1 MWFLFFLASFF
12 FSHVCASLYFSIILI
27 IDVSFRFCVSHAN
40 GEKLANSS
48 VFWCVRFYK
57 CGSISETWF
66 DVKAFERRVWAQ
78 NIIFCMRSQHSDV
91 IDRSSIVRFVSC
103 LIYSWLYSL
112 ATIIIIPTILF
123 TCNQIEFLYIVG
135 KVFFLSLLLVFDGIP
150 NLIYCH
156 HRFFFRPSS
165 FVPISEANTH
175 IELI

>member
-135 KVFFLSLLLVFDGIP
+135 KVFFLFASIGFRWNSEFDILSSSIVFSP
-150 NLIYCH
+150 
-156 HRFFFRPSS
+156 FFFRS
-165 FVPISEANTH
+165 H
-175 IELI
+175 